1 LLANFAVNKKGHLTW
16 GGADTVEL
24 AKEYGTPLYVIDEDM
39 LRQRATDFQKAM
51 KKHFPQGEVIYAG
64 KALFCQALCDIVN
77 ELGLSLDVV
86 SGGELYVALKS
97 GYPPEKI
104 YFHGNNKS
112 LDELKMALNNNVGT
126 IVVDNWF
133 ELNNLEELA
142 KEMQKK
148 PRIYLRI
155 APGIEAHTHVHI
167 QTGQEDSKFGFTKDD
182 ALLAA
187 KKASLSPNLDLKGLH
202 CHVGSQIVNLE
213 SFTITA
219 KVMSEIKAKIER
231 EISKEIEELDLGGGL
246 GIQYL
251 PEDPYISPDEF
262 VKAISLG
269 LTDSNIKLRV
279 EPGRYL
285 IGQAGIT
292 LYTIGSKKEI
302 PGLRTYV
309 AVDGGMTDNPR
320 VALYDAKYHAVLAN
334 KPQKEKTDLVS
345 IAGKCCESGDMLV
358 WDIMLPHIEP
368 GDILAVFS
376 TGAYNYSMASNY
388 NLLPRPAMIFVRDGI
403 PRMVVR
409 RETYEDLLLR
419 DIK

>member
-1 LLANFAVNKKGHLTW
+1 MLANFAVNKKGHLTW

-219 KVMSEIKAKIER
+219 KVISEIKAKIER

>member
-1 LLANFAVNKKGHLTW
+1 MLANFAVNKKGHLTW

>member
-1 LLANFAVNKKGHLTW
+1 MLANFAVNKKGHLTW

-51 KKHFPQGEVIYAG
+51 KKYFPQGEVIYAG